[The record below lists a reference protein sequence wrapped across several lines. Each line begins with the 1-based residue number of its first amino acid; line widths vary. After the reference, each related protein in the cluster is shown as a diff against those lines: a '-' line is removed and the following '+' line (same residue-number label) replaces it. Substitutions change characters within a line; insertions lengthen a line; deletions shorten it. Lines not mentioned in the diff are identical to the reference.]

1 MGGNS
6 GSDVEERDEREKERE
21 YRKFLHFGPTV
32 QADFTGG
39 STLAVTPLPL
49 RPSSKY
55 IQSVLA
61 GEWGTLPYLTGAR
74 PRLQTDRPTCLRN
87 QSIMPN

>member
-1 MGGNS
+1 MCSSRWGKIVGVMWKRN
-6 GSDVEERDEREKERE
+6 EREKERE
-21 YRKFLHFGPTV
+21 YRNFLHFGPTV
-32 QADFTGG
+32 QADFAGG

-61 GEWGTLPYLTGAR
+61 GEWGTLPYRR
-74 PRLQTDRPTCLRN
+74 PSSLAN
-87 QSIMPN
+87 